1 MWKFSCN
8 TNRQTITH
16 RLPLHNLPRKHL
28 TIPLRRFSCS
38 NSAWYEKKAKTK
50 ENNLLWNICLGKEKL
65 FYCQHKQNKS
75 KRYQISPNSL
85 THAGSRHKQ
94 KKHIYIYIFVAF
106 FLFPLPSHKR
116 KHDLVHT
123 LFTKKNSFGHYVHEH
138 QQKEGQLLS
147 FSKNKQTTQKQT

>member
-1 MWKFSCN
+1 MF
-8 TNRQTITH
+8 
-16 RLPLHNLPRKHL
+16 
-28 TIPLRRFSCS
+28 
-38 NSAWYEKKAKTK
+38 
-50 ENNLLWNICLGKEKL
+50 GKGET
-65 FYCQHKQNKS
+65 FFCQHKQNKS

-123 LFTKKNSFGHYVHEH
+123 LFTKKT
-138 QQKEGQLLS
+138 LLS
-147 FSKNKQTTQKQT
+147 TMSMNINKKKASFCLFQKTNRRHKNKLKPWRQDAKSQRQNLTLNLKKSKLWRTYNKKSLSQS